1 MLRNLCGDVG
11 MLVYW
16 CMSILNANENEI
28 LNKGRESKK
37 YGESYHYEKGRGLH
51 YRMIEIGDCATFS
64 LPVLLGVV

>member
-1 MLRNLCGDVG
+1 MLRDLCGDVG

-37 YGESYHYEKGRGLH
+37 YGESYLYEK
-51 YRMIEIGDCATFS
+51 E
-64 LPVLLGVV
+64 GVTLSYD

>member
-1 MLRNLCGDVG
+1 MYVA

-16 CMSILNANENEI
+16 YMPILNANENEI

-37 YGESYHYEKGRGLH
+37 YALGMRWEDMRRRGFLH
-51 YRMIEIGDCATFS
+51 YYMIEIGDCTTFS

>member
-1 MLRNLCGDVG
+1 MLRDVCAHVG
-11 MLVYW
+11 ILVYW

-28 LNKGRESKK
+28 LNKGESLRNM
-37 YGESYHYEKGRGLH
+37 GNPTSTRRRGLH